1 MKTSKRV
8 MKAAAFLAA
17 VMLTAG
23 VPAAAGK
30 GVFSAAPLTAY
41 AEDDF
46 TYEDNGTYSY
56 QKYADHIVLLGS
68 KSVKDTLEIPSS
80 IDNLPVTAI
89 GMYAYQMTGIKSIV
103 FPDTIEEIGMYAF
116 GYCDNLTSVTLP
128 NSLKRMKLRT
138 FESCKSLSEVN
149 FPDHLVETSEY
160 SFDNTP
166 WLEAQR
172 KKDPLVIV
180 NGAVVDGR
188 TCTGKVTIPSGVK
201 YIAGSA
207 FSKNEKITSIVIP
220 SSVTNICEDTFWYC
234 SNLTSA
240 ELNGAETI
248 GWGAFGSCNKLTDLK
263 ISGKLKSIDG
273 GAFIDNT
280 ATATITFYGNQSAW
294 NSVQKSSDDAFLKRA
309 NIVFDESH
317 QPIEEVA
324 GDINADGQ
332 CDRTDAGML
341 LKYLLTTGTL
351 TEDQAKIADLNKDSK
366 LDATDFSRIKQIIL
380 NK

>member
-1 MKTSKRV
+1 MKTSKSV
-8 MKAAAFLAA
+8 LKTAAFLAA

-23 VPAAAGK
+23 VPAATGK
-30 GVFSAAPLTAY
+30 SVFSAAPLTAY

-46 TYEDNGTYSY
+46 TYEDNGTFSY
-56 QKYADHIVLLGS
+56 EKHADHIVILGS
-68 KSVKDTLEIPSS
+68 KSATDKLEIPSS
-80 IDNLPVTAI
+80 IDNLPVTGI
-89 GMYAYQMTGIKSIV
+89 GMYAFQMTKIKSIV

-116 GYCDNLTSVTLP
+116 GYCDNLTSVTFP
-128 NSLKRMKLRT
+128 DSLKRMKLRT

-149 FPDHLVETSEY
+149 FPDHLVETGEC

-166 WLEAQR
+166 WLDAQR

-180 NGAVVDGR
+180 NGALVDAR
-188 TCTGKVTIPSGVK
+188 TASGKVTIPSGVK
-201 YIAGSA
+201 YVSGSA
-207 FSKNEKITSIVIP
+207 FARNETVTSVVFP
-220 SSVTNICEDTFWYC
+220 TSVTDIRENIFWKC
-234 SNLTSA
+234 PNLTSV

-248 GWGAFGSCNKLTDLK
+248 GWGAFADCNKLTDLK
-263 ISGKLKSIDG
+263 ISGKLKSIDA
-273 GAFIDNT
+273 GAFNDT
-280 ATATITFYGNQSAW
+280 TSTATITFYGNQSAW
-294 NSVQKSSDDAFLKRA
+294 NNVKKSSDDAFLKRA

-351 TEDQAKIADLNKDSK
+351 TEEQAKIADLNKDSK
-366 LDATDFSRIKQIIL
+366 LDASDFSRIKQIIL
-380 NK
+380 SK

>member
-1 MKTSKRV
+1 MKTSKSV
-8 MKAAAFLAA
+8 LKAAAFLAA

-30 GVFSAAPLTAY
+30 GVFSAVSLTAY
-41 AEDDF
+41 AEDDY
-46 TYEDNGTYSY
+46 TYMDNGTFYY
-56 QKYADHIVLLGS
+56 EKYADHVVICGA

-80 IDNLPVTAI
+80 IDSLPVTGI
-89 GMYAYQMTGIKSIV
+89 GMYAFQMTSIKSIV

-116 GYCDNLTSVTLP
+116 GYCENLTSVTLP
-128 NSLKRMKLRT
+128 DSLKRMKLRT

-149 FPDHLVETSEY
+149 FPDHLVETGEF

-172 KKDPLVIV
+172 KKDPLVVV

-188 TCTGKVTIPSGVK
+188 TCSGKVTVPSGVK

-207 FSKNEKITSIVIP
+207 FSKNDKLTSIEIP
-220 SSVTNICEDTFWYC
+220 SSVTKICENTFWYC
-234 SNLTSA
+234 QNLTSA
-240 ELNGAETI
+240 ELNGAESI
-248 GWGAFGSCNKLTDLK
+248 GWGAFGACNKLTDLK
-263 ISGKLKSIDG
+263 VSGKLKSIDPS
-273 GAFIDNT
+273 AFIDNT
-280 ATATITFYGNQSAW
+280 STATITFYGSQSAW
-294 NSVQKSSDDAFLKRA
+294 NNVEKSSDDAFLKRA
-309 NIVFDESH
+309 RLVFDESH

-324 GDINADGQ
+324 GDINADGK

-366 LDATDFSRIKQIIL
+366 LDASDFTRLKQIIL
-380 NK
+380 KG